1 MGKRGRGGAEKTEGP
16 AFASPSDQ
24 SFALQ
29 GRDVR
34 GDFHR
39 DGDDLGLGLGPLHVF
54 VLREGLLNGL
64 TIGCYHP
71 VGSLVDPTTPAQMQ
85 MVCQNVGSYRLW
97 RKPAR
102 GGGLRRF
109 LQIEF

>member
-1 MGKRGRGGAEKTEGP
+1 MGNDGGGGAEKTEGP

-39 DGDDLGLGLGPLHVF
+39 NGDDLSLGLGPLHVF
-54 VLREGLLNGL
+54 VLREGCG
-64 TIGCYHP
+64 T
-71 VGSLVDPTTPAQMQ
+71 D
-85 MVCQNVGSYRLW
+85 
-97 RKPAR
+97 
-102 GGGLRRF
+102 
-109 LQIEF
+109 

>member
-1 MGKRGRGGAEKTEGP
+1 MGNEGTEGAEKTEGP
-16 AFASPSDQ
+16 AFASPPDQ

-39 DGDDLGLGLGPLHVF
+39 DGDDLGLGLGPLHVSSSE
-54 VLREGLLNGL
+54 RLLNGL

-71 VGSLVDPTTPAQMQ
+71 VGSLVDPTTPA
-85 MVCQNVGSYRLW
+85 
-97 RKPAR
+97 
-102 GGGLRRF
+102 
-109 LQIEF
+109 

>member
-1 MGKRGRGGAEKTEGP
+1 MGNDGGGAEKTEGP

-39 DGDDLGLGLGPLHVF
+39 DGDDLSLGLGPLHVF
-54 VLREGLLNGL
+54 VLREGLERTDDWVLPPSR
-64 TIGCYHP
+64 I
-71 VGSLVDPTTPAQMQ
+71 VGGPDD
-85 MVCQNVGSYRLW
+85 
-97 RKPAR
+97 AR
-102 GGGLRRF
+102 SNAGGVPECLER
-109 LQIEF
+109 